1 MFIRRDCLDHT
12 GFFDEAIFAQ
22 GYGEENDFSERAR
35 ALGWR
40 HVAVPEVFVA
50 HLGGVSFGAARGAL
64 LRRNL
69 KILEERHPGYEQL
82 VADWIAADPLAPA
95 RRRLDA
101 ARWKAASP
109 AGASAPACLLVTHGA
124 GGGTARLVAE
134 RGAELRQAGFRP
146 VVLRAVDGVCEVGD
160 GDGSTPN
167 LRFSLPREF
176 SALCRLLAAARPAC
190 AELHHL
196 LGHHHSVVDVFAALG
211 IPYDIW
217 VHDYA
222 WFCPR
227 LSFIT
232 GEGRFCGEPDAG
244 TCEKCV
250 AQWGQELEETISPG
264 DLRVRSAADL
274 RGARSVIVPSE
285 DVARRIS
292 RYVPGV
298 APIVRPWE
306 SPPGPATS
314 VTLAPP
320 RHHRAMRR
328 VAVVGAIGPEKGFE
342 VLLHCARDA
351 AVRRLKLEFV
361 VVGYTI
367 HDEDLLETGRVFIT
381 GAFKANEAEAL
392 IRAQAADLAFLP
404 SIWPE
409 TWCYALSDAWA
420 AGLPAAVFDIGTPP
434 ARIRA
439 AGRGWVLPLGLPAAR
454 VNDVLLS
461 LSAQATETRHFP
473 ATKMPTH

>member
-1 MFIRRDCLDHT
+1 
-12 GFFDEAIFAQ
+12 
-22 GYGEENDFSERAR
+22 
-35 ALGWR
+35 
-40 HVAVPEVFVA
+40 
-50 HLGGVSFGAARGAL
+50 
-64 LRRNL
+64 
-69 KILEERHPGYEQL
+69 
-82 VADWIAADPLAPA
+82 
-95 RRRLDA
+95 
-101 ARWKAASP
+101 
-109 AGASAPACLLVTHGA
+109 VTHGA

-134 RGAELRQAGFRP
+134 RCEDLRLAGIRP

-160 GDGSTPN
+160 GDGTTPN

-176 SALCRLLAAARPAC
+176 SALCRLLAGARPAR

-227 LSFIT
+227 LSFVT
-232 GEGRFCGEPDAG
+232 GEGRFCGEPDTG

-250 AQWGQELEETISPG
+250 SQWGQELEEDISPAE
-264 DLRVRSAADL
+264 LRVRSAADL

-285 DVARRIS
+285 DVARRIA

-298 APIVRPWE
+298 APLVRPWQA
-306 SPPGPATS
+306 PPGPAGAK
-314 VTLAPP
+314 L
-320 RHHRAMRR
+320 RHQRALRR
-328 VAVVGAIGPEKGFE
+328 VAVVGAIGPEKGFD
-342 VLLHCARDA
+342 VLLACARDA
-351 AVRRLKLEFV
+351 AERRLKLEFV
-361 VVGYTI
+361 VIGYTI
-367 HDEDLLETGRVFIT
+367 KDEMLLETGRVFIT
-381 GAFKANEAEAL
+381 GAFKPNEAEAL
-392 IRAQAADLAFLP
+392 IRAQGADLAFLP

-461 LSAQATETRHFP
+461 LSAQATETRHSP
-473 ATKMPTH
+473 ATNMHTP